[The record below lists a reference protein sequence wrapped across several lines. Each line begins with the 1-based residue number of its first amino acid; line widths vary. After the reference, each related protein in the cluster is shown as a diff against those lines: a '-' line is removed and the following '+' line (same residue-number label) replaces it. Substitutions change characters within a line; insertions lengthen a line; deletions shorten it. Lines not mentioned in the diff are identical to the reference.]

1 MRRSRL
7 AITVLAFFTPVL
19 AAALASSCGARSE
32 LYVGPA
38 EPEED
43 AGPDVPDAP
52 PDVPD
57 APPDVPEDVPED
69 VPAERLPPCDPDIL
83 YIYLVTSET
92 ELWRYRPDTGAFSL
106 VGGLG
111 CSDAASPFSMGVA
124 RTGTAYVVYNDG
136 QLYKVD
142 TADASCET
150 TGWIPGTGGFTTFG
164 MGFAIDD
171 DQMGETLHVAEINF
185 MQPSF
190 GLATIDTGTFDLDYI
205 GPFSQNPGNAIE
217 LTSSDDG
224 KLYGYFLDSTGP
236 GGFVVE
242 IDKNTAEI
250 LSSVSVPAG
259 DGGALAFAYW
269 NGDFYIFTSIGD
281 GITTVTRYK
290 PSDGSVGVVATLE
303 RTVVGAGVSTCT
315 IP

>member
-1 MRRSRL
+1 MRRPRL
-7 AITVLAFFTPVL
+7 AFALLALFAPVL
-19 AAALASSCGARSE
+19 AAALVSSCGARSE
-32 LYVGPA
+32 LYVRPSEPA
-38 EPEED
+38 ED
-43 AGPDVPDAP
+43 AGPDVEDAP
-52 PDVPD
+52 PDAPED

-69 VPAERLPPCDPDIL
+69 VLPPCDPDVL

-92 ELWRYRPDTGAFSL
+92 DLYRYRPDTGVFKL
-106 VGGLG
+106 VGSLD
-111 CSDAASPFSMGVA
+111 CSDVASPFSMGVA

-136 QLYKVD
+136 ELYRVD
-142 TADASCET
+142 TSDASCEPT
-150 TGWIPGTGGFTTFG
+150 DWAPGTGGYLTFG

-185 MQPSF
+185 AEPSA
-190 GLATIDTGTFDLDYI
+190 GLAAIDTTTFDLDYI

-224 KLYGYFLDSTGP
+224 KLYGYFLASPGP

-242 IDKNTAEI
+242 IDKHTGDI
-250 LSSVSVPAG
+250 LSSVSLPAG

-269 NGDFYIFTSIGD
+269 SGDFYIFTGQGGSA
-281 GITTVTRYK
+281 TTVTRYK
-290 PSDGSVGVVATLE
+290 PSDGSVAVVATLD

-315 IP
+315 VP